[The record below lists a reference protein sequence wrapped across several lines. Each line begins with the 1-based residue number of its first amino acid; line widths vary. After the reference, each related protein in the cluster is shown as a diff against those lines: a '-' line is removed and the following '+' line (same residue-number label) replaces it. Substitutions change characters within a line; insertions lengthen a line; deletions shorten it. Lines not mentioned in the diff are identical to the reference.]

1 MSFKDYFKKEKLSL
15 TELYKKLKTVKPQ
28 NDFRDAVLKATGMAE
43 TTFWQKI
50 KGERNFTQE
59 EKQQIAE
66 VSGRTIKDL
75 FPC

>member
-1 MSFKDYFKKEKLSL
+1 MSFKDYFKNEEL
-15 TELYKKLKTVKPQ
+15 TLTDLYSKLKSVKPQ

-50 KGERNFTQE
+50 KGERTFTDD
-59 EKQQIAE
+59 EKIKIAE
-66 VSGRTIKDL
+66 VSGRPLTEL